1 MLSAHYY
8 RGLLSEPHITSY
20 FFCVLYL
27 NKLVNWFE
35 KRCSQMVRGKT
46 GALPICFNFLFP
58 FLLTTATTVSE
69 TSVCGK
75 TQGEKKSFCLSAVWL
90 LQPQSWQNPLW
101 TKPWGLD
108 IEWIRE
114 HIAEYNNWTKGF
126 KSYYKSGDNM
136 ACTFEGWSIIKT
148 EWQNVPVPSFY
159 ELYCRSNQC
168 GLLGWKHTWPRHSRC
183 VHVMALVNNDYISF
197 QLPFG
202 TFDEHLN
209 LLNADDHICCSSEW
223 GD

>member
-1 MLSAHYY
+1 MLFTNGARKNWSSAY
-8 RGLLSEPHITSY
+8 LLQFALSIFVDHSSY
-20 FFCVLYL
+20 SIWDFSLWE
-27 NKLVNWFE
+27 N
-35 KRCSQMVRGKT
+35 T
-46 GALPICFNFLFP
+46 G
-58 FLLTTATTVSE
+58 
-69 TSVCGK
+69 G
-75 TQGEKKSFCLSAVWL
+75 KKSFCLSAVWL

-108 IEWIRE
+108 TEWIRE

-148 EWQNVPVPSFY
+148 EWENVPVPSFY

-168 GLLGWKHTWPRHSRC
+168 GLLGWKHTWPCHSRC
-183 VHVMALVNNDYISF
+183 VHLMALVNTDYISF